1 MKYKKQNKY
10 LLTFFIIGFF
20 ILSLIILLYFYIKKY
35 EFFSNDFKIDELK
48 FSTDFDDGND
58 YKITKYHNFL
68 SN

>member
-10 LLTFFIIGFF
+10 LLTFFISGFF
-20 ILSLIILLYFYIKKY
+20 ILSLIILLYFYINKY

-58 YKITKYHNFL
+58 YTITKYHNFL